1 MPPEVLVIFYDGK
14 IYKAQRLLALRGA
27 DSTNPEDYG
36 LPATVRIVTVILSG
50 QIGSVYVNGVLQ
62 HFD

>member
-14 IYKAQRLLALRGA
+14 IYKAQRLLAMRGA

-36 LPATVRIVTVILSG
+36 LPSTHQIITVILSG
-50 QIGSVYVNGVLQ
+50 QIGNVYVNGILQ
-62 HFD
+62 HLN